1 MSQGPELF
9 ALDDLRVID
18 LTDECGVY
26 AAKLFA
32 DLGADVIRVESPKGD
47 PLRTQHPL
55 FDPGPESGAVGPV
68 SLPYLHF
75 NSNKRAIAL
84 DLETSEGRVVLERLI
99 GDADVVLESY
109 HPTEAER
116 IGLSADRLASVN
128 RQLVHTSITGFGLS
142 GPHRDYISSDLVA
155 QAMSGLMVLTGFPD
169 DPPAR
174 LPAAQAY
181 HQVSLEAAVGTMAVI
196 LQRDLGGGGGHVELS
211 MQDALAVS
219 TAQTANLNHW
229 TQLKVVPLRA
239 GTGNPARTFEV
250 DDDGAVTAGGHGAA
264 PRRTIFECSDGWAVI
279 TPRLVDWE
287 PSVAWLSELG
297 VASALTA
304 PKFDDPAARQLADF
318 YPVIERL
325 VANVPV
331 ERVYHG
337 GQAHGLLNAP
347 VRTMAGLFEDEQL
360 RARGFFVELE
370 HPELGTTLTY
380 AGAPYQLSETPWQL
394 RRPAPRAG
402 EHTEE
407 VLRDLSYSDT
417 EIARLAEQ
425 GVVRLEHA
433 LVGRTAELRHAER
446 DPS

>member
-1 MSQGPELF
+1 MSLGPELF

-32 DLGADVIRVESPKGD
+32 DLGADVIRVESPAGD
-47 PLRTQHPL
+47 PMRTQRPL
-55 FDPGPESGAVGPV
+55 FDRPAEAVAGGPV

-75 NSNKRAIAL
+75 NANKRGIAL
-84 DLETSEGRVVLERLI
+84 DLEAPEGRVVLERLI
-99 GDADVVLESY
+99 GTADVVLESY
-109 HPTEAER
+109 HPSQAER
-116 IGLSADRLASVN
+116 IGLSADHLASLN

-142 GPHRDYISSDLVA
+142 GPHRDYVTSDLIA

-196 LQRDLGGGGGHVELS
+196 LQRDLGGGGGHVEVS

-219 TAQTANLNHW
+219 TAQTSNLNHW

-239 GTGNPARTFEV
+239 GTGNPARTFDVTE
-250 DDDGAVTAGGHGAA
+250 DGTIVPGSHGAA
-264 PRRTIFECSDGWAVI
+264 PRRTVFECSDGWAVI

-287 PSVAWLSELG
+287 PAVAWLSELG
-297 VASALTA
+297 DASPLTDS
-304 PKFDDPAARQLADF
+304 KFDDPAVRRLDDF

-380 AGAPYQLSETPWQL
+380 AGAPYQLSETPWRL
-394 RRPAPRAG
+394 RRPAPRPG

-407 VLRDLSYSDT
+407 LLQELSYSPE
-417 EIARLAEQ
+417 EIARLAERDI
-425 GVVRLEHA
+425 VRLDHTP
-433 LVGRTAELRHAER
+433 VGSESLRRAER
-446 DPS
+446 EPS